1 MMNARS
7 IAWRSQCPT
16 CGAAPGDPCTGKRG
30 VRRAVHRDRYSRE
43 TQMERGE
50 RVEQFIKECAAHK
63 ALRFEEECDLVISR
77 CESPIECLLM
87 TALLAER
94 DLTPFTSLFFC
105 NGDMRDEPS
114 FDEAAFFYV
123 QQKFGPYRVDIA
135 VWDAS
140 LPFQIAKPRV
150 MIIECDGHEYHE
162 RTKDQARRDKQR
174 DRYFQSRGHKV
185 LRFTGSEIWADPS
198 ACAQEIINEFARDDD
213 WRASHE

>member
-1 MMNARS
+1 
-7 IAWRSQCPT
+7 
-16 CGAAPGDPCTGKRG
+16 
-30 VRRAVHRDRYSRE
+30 
-43 TQMERGE
+43 MERGE